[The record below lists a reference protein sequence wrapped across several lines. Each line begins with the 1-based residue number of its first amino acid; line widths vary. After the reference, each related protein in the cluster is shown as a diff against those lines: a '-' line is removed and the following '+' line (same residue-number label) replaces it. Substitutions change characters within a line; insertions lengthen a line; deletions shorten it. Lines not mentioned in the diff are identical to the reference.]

1 MVYSVS
7 ITKDFEGFIAILLFI
22 TLLDS
27 AETSPNFK
35 LHKIGHK
42 MPYWFTK
49 FVRNQS
55 IIRLSLVDSK
65 GTLKWCKEGKCEEN
79 LASVI

>member
-7 ITKDFEGFIAILLFI
+7 TTKDFEGFIAIILFI

-49 FVRNQS
+49 FKRNQS
-55 IIRLSLVDSK
+55 TRGLSLVDSK
-65 GTLKWCKEGKCEEN
+65 VLLKWCEEGK
-79 LASVI
+79 